1 MGRQTG
7 SQLAPERESIFVR
20 RILGLISASIEGRR
34 QDLGEVGVTKASKKQ
49 ETTLYNERKD
59 YDSLGEGA
67 SKA

>member
-1 MGRQTG
+1 MGRQRG
-7 SQLAPERESIFVR
+7 SQLAPEGESIFVR

-34 QDLGEVGVTKASKKQ
+34 QGLGEVGVTKASKKQ

-59 YDSLGEGA
+59 YDNLGEGA

>member
-1 MGRQTG
+1 M
-7 SQLAPERESIFVR
+7 
-20 RILGLISASIEGRR
+20 ISASIEGRR